1 MFCLKCGAEYDGAL
15 PACPSCGAAQPKT
28 EQAGSPAKAPAKQK
42 SRMAAGLLAI
52 FLGYLGIHNFYLG
65 YKKKAVLQIA
75 VSVVTCFLGGMIWG
89 IADAANILSGGLAAD
104 ADGVP
109 LGE

>member
-28 EQAGSPAKAPAKQK
+28 EPISRTKAPAKQK
-42 SRMAAGLLAI
+42 SRMAAGLMAI

-65 YKKKAVLQIA
+65 YKRKAVLQIA
-75 VSVVTCFLGGMIWG
+75 ASVVTCFLGGILWG
-89 IADAANILSGGLAAD
+89 IADAANILSGGLTAD